1 MDEGV
6 QAVFISTPQ
15 PLSGKGDTDSE
26 TGMEVYQTDNEKESP
41 MSGDD
46 SEGELGSQPDLMD
59 QASSIINDWID
70 RIMHGREAALVLPR
84 ANPVISLMKEITV
97 KAQFPLSERIP
108 QNEDTVELVHTG
120 EEGPWSDL
128 SQTSSCEDL
137 SNGSWSQP
145 PDTDPE
151 DVLVLDVRV
160 VEDREGFQSSQQ
172 DTRPSLEEL
181 VPAQPR
187 TEPSHPYQPPQ
198 ITEARGEWYQGE
210 DSFDPGQ
217 IAPSASPQL
226 LPSPDGGLNWGSDEA
241 MPPFR
246 TDRPPFKR
254 RSIQREVYYSRTA
267 PGRGPSCHERLGEID
282 VAWPPRTSK
291 EKCSGSR
298 QCESISTF
306 LLSMTP
312 RSTCSLWK
320 GTGRI

>member
-1 MDEGV
+1 MHSPTLSMDEGV

-145 PDTDPE
+145 PDPE

-160 VEDREGFQSSQQ
+160 VEDREIEDSSPLSK
-172 DTRPSLEEL
+172 TPGPPWRIWCRLSPVPSLPTL
-181 VPAQPR
+181 TNLHRSRRPGGSGTRGRILSTQVR
-187 TEPSHPYQPPQ
+187 LPP
-198 ITEARGEWYQGE
+198 
-210 DSFDPGQ
+210 
-217 IAPSASPQL
+217 
-226 LPSPDGGLNWGSDEA
+226 
-241 MPPFR
+241 PPH
-246 TDRPPFKR
+246 
-254 RSIQREVYYSRTA
+254 
-267 PGRGPSCHERLGEID
+267 PSCYPLQMG
-282 VAWPPRTSK
+282 
-291 EKCSGSR
+291 G
-298 QCESISTF
+298 
-306 LLSMTP
+306 
-312 RSTCSLWK
+312 
-320 GTGRI
+320 